1 MEKDIIKDSVRQTYS
16 RIASRQQQSC
26 CSSGCCGPASP
37 ADIAASVG
45 YRPED
50 LEKIPAEASL
60 GLGCGNP
67 VQHAGL
73 KTGEIVVD
81 LGSGAGMDVFLAAS
95 IVGPKGK
102 AVGIDMTEEMV
113 VKAAATARNRG
124 INNVAFFRGEIENLP
139 LPDGFADVV
148 ISNCVIN
155 LSVDKEQVFRE
166 IYRVLKPGG
175 RIAVSD
181 IVADRPIPQEARDNL
196 ALWAGCIA
204 GAVEHGRYL
213 EIIENTGFAAIEATA
228 AGGYRFDNQ
237 DSAGMPGLKSITV
250 TAVKPGC

>member
-1 MEKDIIKDSVRQTYS
+1 MEKEVIKDSVRRTYA
-16 RIASRQQQSC
+16 RIADSKQQGC
-26 CSSGCCGPASP
+26 CSSGCCGAASP
-37 ADIAASVG
+37 NDLAVSIG

-67 VQHAGL
+67 VEHAGL
-73 KTGEIVVD
+73 KTGEKVVD

-95 IVGPKGK
+95 IVGPEGK

-113 VKAAATARNRG
+113 VKAAATARNRR
-124 INNVAFFRGEIENLP
+124 IANTAFFRAEIEKLP

-155 LSVDKEQVFRE
+155 LSVDKEQVFSE
-166 IYRVLKPGG
+166 VYRVLKPGG
-175 RIAVSD
+175 RITVSD
-181 IVADRPIPQEARDNL
+181 IVACVPVPQQARDNL

-204 GAVEHGRYL
+204 GAVEESRYL
-213 EIIENTGFAAIEATA
+213 EMVGNAGFAGIEVTA
-228 AGGYRFDNQ
+228 AGSYRFNNLEE
-237 DSAGMPGLKSITV
+237 AGIPELKSITV
-250 TAVKPGC
+250 KAFKPLN

>member
-1 MEKDIIKDSVRQTYS
+1 MEKDIIKDSVKQTYS
-16 RIASRQQQSC
+16 RIAASQQQSC
-26 CSSGCCGPASP
+26 CSSGCCGTASP
-37 ADIAASVG
+37 RDIAISVG

-67 VQHAGL
+67 VGHAGL
-73 KTGEIVVD
+73 KTGETVVD

-95 IVGPKGK
+95 IVGPEGK

-113 VKAAATARNRG
+113 IKAAATARSRG
-124 INNVAFFRGEIENLP
+124 ITNVAFFRAEIEKLP
-139 LPDGFADVV
+139 LTDGFADAV

-166 IYRVLKPGG
+166 VYRVLKPGG
-175 RIAVSD
+175 RITVSD
-181 IVADRPIPQEARDNL
+181 IVSDGPIPQQARDNL

-204 GAVEHGRYL
+204 GAVEQDRYL
-213 EIIENTGFAAIEATA
+213 EMIGDAGFSGIEVTA
-228 AGGYRFDNQ
+228 AGSYRFNNLEG
-237 DSAGMPGLKSITV
+237 AGMPELKSITV
-250 TAVKPGC
+250 KAIKP